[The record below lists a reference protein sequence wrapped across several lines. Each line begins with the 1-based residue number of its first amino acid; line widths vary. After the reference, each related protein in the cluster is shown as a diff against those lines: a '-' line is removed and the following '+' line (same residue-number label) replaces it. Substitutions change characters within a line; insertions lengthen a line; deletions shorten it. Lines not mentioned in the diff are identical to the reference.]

1 MKTVW
6 YWLRDRHAD
15 QQHKDEVQT
24 LTYRDSHLHR
34 QCWEN
39 WHSHAEAGSPT
50 FIYTPTQSKNASKRR
65 YELELKN
72 A

>member
-24 LTYRDSHLHR
+24 LTYRDRHLHK
-34 QCWEN
+34 QCWETGT
-39 WHSHAEAGSPT
+39 HMQKQGVPPSHIHQRKVKMHRKGDTS
-50 FIYTPTQSKNASKRR
+50 
-65 YELELKN
+65 
-72 A
+72 